1 MELAPRYKL
10 LALLTML
17 RLVTHTIAF
26 HCLNISKYTYIYIVR
41 EGKSAIVKEW
51 WAIEQKVGLDWMDG

>member
-26 HCLNISKYTYIYIVR
+26 HCLNISKYAYIYYW
-41 EGKSAIVKEW
+41 GKSIKIIVTNKQQT
-51 WAIEQKVGLDWMDG
+51 ISISV